1 MKPQQAD
8 FAKRLNCQHFTSV
21 ISPFV
26 DYSRCSR
33 SRGIQGRVRCSI
45 RQSAG
50 RCAILQLAWCWRR
63 QSSVPASLWP
73 FP

>member
-1 MKPQQAD
+1 MKPQRD
-8 FAKRLNCQHFTSV
+8 DLAKRLNCQHFTSV

-50 RCAILQLAWCWRR
+50 RCAILQ
-63 QSSVPASLWP
+63 
-73 FP
+73 